1 MLNPEHKRAVTPSV
15 AAARSVVEPPFHAMR
30 ARLLCAKGIRAGGHA
45 MWTGIGMAVA
55 FTAALASSM
64 EPAGAWKA
72 SAPPGNEAQW
82 RCANHARNEWRVQTD
97 GRGEVLFAAASARRP
112 EFSLRLP
119 GGGRLVGIDK
129 DEFGGSVDWVSD
141 SGKERLQL
149 LQTNPVAF
157 TQYRG
162 DVYIASGPSHL
173 GAEYGHVHRM
183 HRLSPTRWQIDKVLD
198 LDEAPVAALA
208 ESEVWTLVTT
218 QGVLRVD
225 LRSFTAT
232 RMHVNPRWGSVY
244 PNSVV
249 HRHGRWYIGARGAVV
264 RLSPSG
270 DAYREEWMVP
280 PGCGMAAADYCHC
293 RE

>member
-1 MLNPEHKRAVTPSV
+1 MVNPAHKRSVMPSV
-15 AAARSVVEPPFHAMR
+15 AAARSVVERLFRAMR
-30 ARLLCAKGIRAGGHA
+30 TRVICAKGKRAGGHA

-55 FTAALASSM
+55 FTGALASSVA
-64 EPAGAWKA
+64 PSSAWKTT
-72 SAPPGNEAQW
+72 APPGNDAQW

-97 GRGEVLFAAASARRP
+97 ARGGLLFAAPPARRP

-129 DEFGGSVDWVSD
+129 GEFGGSVDWVSD
-141 SGKERLQL
+141 SGRERLQL

-162 DVYIASGPSHL
+162 DVYIASGLSHL
-173 GAEYGHVHRM
+173 GDEYGEVYRM

-198 LDEAPVAALA
+198 IDEAPTAALA

-218 QGVLRVD
+218 HGVMRVD

-232 RMHVNPRWGSVY
+232 RMHVNARWGSVY

-249 HRHGRWYIGARGAVV
+249 HRQGRWYIGARGAVM

-280 PGCGMAAADYCHC
+280 PDCAAATADFCRC